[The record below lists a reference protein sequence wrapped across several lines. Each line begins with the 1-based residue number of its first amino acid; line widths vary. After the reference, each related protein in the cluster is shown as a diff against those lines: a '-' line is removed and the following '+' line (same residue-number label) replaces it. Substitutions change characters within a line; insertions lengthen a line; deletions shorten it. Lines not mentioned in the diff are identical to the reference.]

1 MRKGTID
8 PGPLRFSGRRVAV
21 IAGQAFQEAVRQR
34 VFVFTTLLAAL
45 LVVGSLGLRELDFGG
60 AELKFVADFGHGAL
74 VLFGSV
80 LTIVTTVQLLGG
92 ELENRTVLPV
102 LARPVRRGEFI
113 CGKFFG
119 AWAVVLVFCATVT
132 GLLLAVLW
140 LRDLGRPA
148 QWSES
153 ALAPTGPATLYMG
166 VVVGGLLQAVKFGLL
181 TAIVLLIGS
190 YAQTN
195 LFAQAASFL
204 VLTIC
209 HLQYLAHDVWRSGAG
224 WAARIGGGAIGLLF
238 PNFQLFGAEYSDFGS
253 AGEWLLAGRV
263 AIYGLGYAAVFLA
276 LAVWSFRRR
285 EI

>member
-1 MRKGTID
+1 MNAATL
-8 PGPLRFSGRRVAV
+8 PFSFHRVGV
-21 IAGQAFQEAVRQR
+21 LAGHAFLEAVRQR
-34 VFVFTTLLAAL
+34 VFLFTTLLAGV
-45 LVVGSLGLRELDFGG
+45 LVAASLGLRELDFGG

-102 LARPVRRGEFI
+102 LARPVRRSEFI
-113 CGKFFG
+113 CGKFLG
-119 AWAVVLVFCATVT
+119 AWAVVLVFCAVVT
-132 GLLLAVLW
+132 ALLLLALWARTLTAAPVPAEAPVL
-140 LRDLGRPA
+140 RTAAAPYLGV
-148 QWSES
+148 
-153 ALAPTGPATLYMG
+153 L
-166 VVVGGLLQAVKFGLL
+166 VGGALQAVKFGLL

-204 VLTIC
+204 VLAIC
-209 HLQYLAHDVWRSGAG
+209 HLQYLARDAWHSGHG
-224 WAARIGGGAIGLLF
+224 WGERLGGGLIGLVF
-238 PNFQLFGAEYSDFGS
+238 PNFQLFGGEYLD
-253 AGEWLLAGRV
+253 AGGGGAMLALAGRV
-263 AIYGLGYAAVFLA
+263 AAYGAVYTMVFLA

>member
-1 MRKGTID
+1 MSARLPVGSK
-8 PGPLRFSGRRVAV
+8 LRFSVRRVGV

-34 VFVFTTLLAAL
+34 VFLFTTLLAAL

-102 LARPVRRGEFI
+102 LARPVRRSEFI

-132 GLLLAVLW
+132 VLLLAVLW
-140 LRDLGRPA
+140 FREQARPV

-153 ALAPTGPATLYMG
+153 PLAPAGATALYAG
-166 VVVGGLLQAVKFGLL
+166 VLVGGILQAVKFGLL
-181 TAIVLLIGS
+181 TAMVLLIGS

-209 HLQYLAHDVWRSGAG
+209 HLQYLAHDAWRNGAG
-224 WAARIGGGAIGLLF
+224 WFARIGGGAIGLLF
-238 PNFQLFGAEYSDFGS
+238 PNFQLFGAEYSDFG
-253 AGEWLLAGRV
+253 AGGEWLLAGRV
-263 AIYGLGYAAVFLA
+263 VLYGLVYAAAFLA
-276 LAVWSFRRR
+276 LAVWSFRHR